1 MMSVVPMMF
10 VRCYCRLR
18 DHVQLV
24 LEILILASL
33 LCRGLQF
40 ALALALVLA
49 LTLALAFLCT
59 GGLLRLVLEI
69 LILASLRDVDVRTM
83 PMVEVLFG
91 RFPPFGFLGMM
102 SVVPMPFVRCY
113 CRLRDHVQLVLEIL
127 ILASLRDVP
136 MVEVLFGR
144 FPPFGFLGMMS

>member
-33 LCRGLQF
+33 LCGGLQF
-40 ALALALVLA
+40 ALALVLA
-49 LTLALAFLCT
+49 LALALPLAFLCT

-102 SVVPMPFVRCY
+102 SVVPMLFVRCY

-144 FPPFGFLGMMS
+144 FP

>member
-1 MMSVVPMMF
+1 MPMVEVLFGRFPPFGFLGMMSVVPMMF

-33 LCRGLQF
+33 LFRGLQF
-40 ALALALVLA
+40 ALALALA

-102 SVVPMPFVRCY
+102 S
-113 CRLRDHVQLVLEIL
+113 
-127 ILASLRDVP
+127 
-136 MVEVLFGR
+136 
-144 FPPFGFLGMMS
+144 

>member
-1 MMSVVPMMF
+1 MLFVRCYCRLRDHVQLVLEILILASLRDVPMVEVLFGRFPPFGFLGMMSVVPMMF

-33 LCRGLQF
+33 LFRGLQF
-40 ALALALVLA
+40 ALALALALVLALALA

-91 RFPPFGFLGMM
+91 RFP
-102 SVVPMPFVRCY
+102 
-113 CRLRDHVQLVLEIL
+113 
-127 ILASLRDVP
+127 
-136 MVEVLFGR
+136 
-144 FPPFGFLGMMS
+144 

>member
-33 LCRGLQF
+33 LCGGLQF
-40 ALALALVLA
+40 ALALVLA
-49 LTLALAFLCT
+49 LALALTLAFLCT

-83 PMVEVLFG
+83 PMVEGLFG

-102 SVVPMPFVRCY
+102 SVVPMLFVRCY

>member
-1 MMSVVPMMF
+1 MMF

-18 DHVQLV
+18 DHVQLI

-33 LCRGLQF
+33 LCGGLQF
-40 ALALALVLA
+40 ALALALALVLALALA

-102 SVVPMPFVRCY
+102 SVVPMMFVRCY

-127 ILASLRDVP
+127 ILASLRDVDVRTMP
-136 MVEVLFGR
+136 MVEVLF
-144 FPPFGFLGMMS
+144 